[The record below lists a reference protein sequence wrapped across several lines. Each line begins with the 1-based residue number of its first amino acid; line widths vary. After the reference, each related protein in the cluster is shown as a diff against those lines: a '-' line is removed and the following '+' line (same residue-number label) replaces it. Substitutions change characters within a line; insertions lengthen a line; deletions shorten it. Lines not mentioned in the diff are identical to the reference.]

1 MSSSDPTPE
10 RLFDLAGK
18 VAWVTGASRGIGRA
32 IATAYAAA
40 GARVVLSSRKQ
51 PGLDAVAREIEG
63 AGGEAIGVACHTGRS
78 DEVAAA
84 AERAVD
90 VYGGIDVLVNDA
102 ATNPHF
108 GPVLTAED
116 GHWDKTFE
124 VNVKGYFH
132 CARAAVPSMRERG
145 GGSIV
150 NLSSIA
156 GTTPYRGLGVYSVTK
171 AAVVML
177 TRVLAAELAEDGI
190 RVNAIAPGLIET
202 RFSEALWAEP
212 AVRERALAS
221 IPQRRIGT
229 PGELVGVALYLASDA
244 ASFTTGAVLAVDGGQ
259 GAAPVG

>member
-1 MSSSDPTPE
+1 MTPD
-10 RLFDLAGK
+10 RLFDLTGK

-32 IATAYAAA
+32 IAAAYAAA

-51 PGLDAVAREIEG
+51 ADLDAVAREITA
-63 AGGEAIGVACHTGRS
+63 AGGEAIAVACHTGRPG
-78 DEVAAA
+78 EVEAA
-84 AERAVD
+84 AESAREA
-90 VYGGIDVLVNDA
+90 YGGIDVLVNDA

-132 CARAAVPSMRERG
+132 AARAAVPSMRERG

-156 GTTPYRGLGVYSVTK
+156 GTTPYRGLGVYSVSK

-177 TRVLAAELAEDGI
+177 TRVLAAELAEDRI

-202 RFSEALWAEP
+202 RFSEALWADP
-212 AVRERALAS
+212 GMRERALSS
-221 IPQRRIGT
+221 IPQRRIGE

-244 ASFTTGAVLAVDGGQ
+244 SSFTTGAVIAVDGGQ